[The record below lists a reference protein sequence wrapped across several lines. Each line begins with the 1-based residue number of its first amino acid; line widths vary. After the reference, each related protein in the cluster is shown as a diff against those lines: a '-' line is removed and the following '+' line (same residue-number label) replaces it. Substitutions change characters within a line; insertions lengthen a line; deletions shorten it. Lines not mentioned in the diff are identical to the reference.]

1 MNTQSGN
8 FHFSHAHLTG
18 LGAFVLAIPLSFF
31 DVRFSI
37 VPLMLFLALCFVAP
51 FLPASSF
58 FLPTINRGKSGKNA
72 VAITFDD
79 GPDPRSTLGLLSLLS
94 KYNVKATFFVTGE
107 KMSAHPELIKEILRD
122 GHSVGNHSYT
132 HDNFIMFKSTK
143 ALTKEIESAQDTFKK
158 FGVTPFVFRP
168 PVGITNPRLWR
179 VLQNSGMY
187 NVNFSCRGVDGGN
200 RWIKNLSKRI
210 LKRIRPD
217 DIIALHDI
225 CPKDNTRLSY
235 WLKEIEAILSGLDQ
249 RGIAIYPLSELIGRS
264 VMSVVS
270 EDEKA
275 DYL

>member
-1 MNTQSGN
+1 MNTQPGN
-8 FHFSHAHLTG
+8 FHFSHAHLAG
-18 LGAFVLAIPLSFF
+18 VGAFVLAIPLSFF

-79 GPDPRSTLGLLSLLS
+79 GPDPRSTPELLSLLS
-94 KYNVKATFFVTGE
+94 KYDVRVTFFVTGE
-107 KMSAHPELIKEILRD
+107 KASAHPELIKEILRY
-122 GHSVGNHSYT
+122 GHSLGNHSYS
-132 HDNFIMFKSTK
+132 HDNLIMFKSTK
-143 ALTKEIESAQDTFKK
+143 ALTKEIESAQDTFRK

-179 VLQNSGMY
+179 VLQNAGMY
-187 NVNFSCRGVDGGN
+187 NLNFSCRAVDGGN
-200 RWIKNLSKRI
+200 RWIKDLSKRI

-217 DIIALHDI
+217 DIIALHDK
-225 CPKDNTRLSY
+225 CPRDNARLSY
-235 WLKEIEAILSGLDQ
+235 WLKEVEAILSGLDQ

-264 VMSVVS
+264 VMSIAS
-270 EDEKA
+270 ENA

>member
-8 FHFSHAHLTG
+8 FRFSHAHFAG
-18 LGAFVLAIPLSFF
+18 LGAFVLAITLSFF
-31 DVRFSI
+31 DVRLSV
-37 VPLMLFLALCFVAP
+37 VPLMLFLALCFVTP
-51 FLPASSF
+51 FLPASNF

-79 GPDPRSTLGLLSLLS
+79 GPDPRSTPELLSLLS

-107 KMSAHPELIKEILRD
+107 KVSAHPDLIKEILRY
-122 GHSVGNHSYT
+122 GHSLGNHSYS

-187 NVNFSCRGVDGGN
+187 NVNFSCRAVDGGN
-200 RWIKNLSKRI
+200 RWIKDLSKRI
-210 LKRIRPD
+210 LKRLRPD
-217 DIIALHDI
+217 DIIALHDM
-225 CPKDNTRLSY
+225 CPRDKARLSY
-235 WLKEIEAILSGLDQ
+235 WLKEVEAILSGLDQ
-249 RGIAIYPLSELIGRS
+249 RGIAIWPLSELIGRS
-264 VMSVVS
+264 VMSVAS
-270 EDEKA
+270 EDEKT